1 MKTMIKN
8 ICACLLAAVA
18 CLLCVSC
25 IQNPPTEAR
34 RTKKVVFTIKTINVV
49 TEPMQISRA
58 EKMRAPIYDDTDGQE
73 LTDLY
78 FFVDGNLAFHQQN
91 SQADFGTIELELEYG
106 DHDVTVVA
114 TRSDGQQLTNGILE
128 VESLKPTFGVKER
141 ITILDTDDS
150 FVLEITRITASLL
163 VEINDAIP
171 AGASFVR
178 IQIANKY
185 DDLSVSDFSGAN
197 AYAYTKDI
205 TIDGMVGNTG
215 VVLSIA
221 MLCPQY
227 LYSYST
233 DVDITIYNESGGV
246 ISHHA
251 ISDVP
256 IKTNTK
262 TRIFGEFFNPMS
274 FSVMVNYDWD
284 EGVDVW

>member
-1 MKTMIKN
+1 MKNMIK
-8 ICACLLAAVA
+8 IRCAWLLVEVA

-25 IQNPPTEAR
+25 IQNPPVEAR
-34 RTKKVVFTIKTINVV
+34 KTKKVVFYVKTINVAI
-49 TEPMQISRA
+49 EPMQIIRA
-58 EKMRAPIYDDTDGQE
+58 EEMRAPIYDDDGGQE

-78 FFVDGNLAFHQQN
+78 LFVDGDLACHQQN
-91 SQADFGTIELELEYG
+91 SQMDFGTIELEMEYG

-114 TRSDGQQLTNGILE
+114 TRSDGQHLTNGVLE
-128 VESLKPTFGVKER
+128 VEALKPTFGLLDR

-163 VEINDAIP
+163 VEINDEIP

-178 IQIANKY
+178 IQIADKY
-185 DDLSVSDFSGAN
+185 DDLSVSDFSGLN
-197 AYAYTKDI
+197 AYDYTKDI
-205 TIDGMVGNTG
+205 PIDGMVGNTG

-227 LYSYST
+227 LSAYNT
-233 DVDITIYNESGGV
+233 DVDITIYNENGGV

-251 ISDVP
+251 IDEVP
-256 IKTNTK
+256 IKSNTK
-262 TRIFGEFFNPMS
+262 TRIFGDFFTPMS

>member
-1 MKTMIKN
+1 MKNMIKN
-8 ICACLLAAVA
+8 RCAWLLVEVA

-25 IQNPPTEAR
+25 IQNPPVEAR
-34 RTKKVVFTIKTINVV
+34 KTKKVVFYVKTINVAI
-49 TEPMQISRA
+49 EPMQIIRA
-58 EKMRAPIYDDTDGQE
+58 EEMRAPIYDDDGGQE

-78 FFVDGNLAFHQQN
+78 LFVDGDLACHQQN
-91 SQADFGTIELELEYG
+91 SQMDFGTIELEMEYG

-114 TRSDGQQLTNGILE
+114 TRSDGQHLTNGVLE
-128 VESLKPTFGVKER
+128 VEALKPTFGLLDR

-163 VEINDAIP
+163 VEINDEIP

-178 IQIANKY
+178 IQIADKY
-185 DDLSVSDFSGAN
+185 EDLSVSDFSGLN
-197 AYAYTKDI
+197 AYDYTKDI
-205 TIDGMVGNTG
+205 PIDGMVGNTG

-227 LYSYST
+227 LSAYNT
-233 DVDITIYNESGGV
+233 DVDITIYNENGGV

-251 ISDVP
+251 IDEVP
-256 IKTNTK
+256 IKSNTK
-262 TRIFGEFFNPMS
+262 TRIFGDFFTPMS

>member
-1 MKTMIKN
+1 MKNMIKN
-8 ICACLLAAVA
+8 RCAWLIVAVA
-18 CLLCVSC
+18 CLIFVSC
-25 IQNPPTEAR
+25 IQNTPIETR
-34 RTKKVVFTIKTINVV
+34 KTKNVVFYIQTLKVA

-78 FFVDGNLAFHQQN
+78 FFVDGELACHQQN

-114 TRSDGQQLTNGILE
+114 TRSDGQQLTNGVLE
-128 VESLKPTFGVKER
+128 VEALKPTFGLRER
-141 ITILDTDDS
+141 ITVLDVNDS

-163 VEINDAIP
+163 VEINDEIP
-171 AGASFVR
+171 AGSSFVR
-178 IQIANKY
+178 IQIADKY
-185 DDLSVSDFSGAN
+185 DDLSVSDFSGLN

-205 TIDGMVGNTG
+205 PIDGMVGNTG
-215 VVLSIA
+215 VVLSVA

-227 LYSYST
+227 LYAYST

-251 ISDVP
+251 IGEVP
-256 IKTNTK
+256 IKSNTK
-262 TRIFGEFFNPMS
+262 TRIFGNFFAPMS

>member
-1 MKTMIKN
+1 MKNMIKN
-8 ICACLLAAVA
+8 RCSWLLVVVA

-25 IQNPPTEAR
+25 IQNPPVAAR
-34 RTKKVVFTIKTINVV
+34 KTKKVVFYVKTINVAI
-49 TEPMQISRA
+49 EPMQIIRA
-58 EKMRAPIYDDTDGQE
+58 EEMRAPIYDDDGGQE
-73 LTDLY
+73 MTDLY
-78 FFVDGNLAFHQQN
+78 LFVDGDLAFHQQN
-91 SQADFGTIELELEYG
+91 SQMDFGTIELEMEYG

-114 TRSDGQQLTNGILE
+114 TRSDCQQLTNGVLE
-128 VESLKPTFGVKER
+128 VEALKPTFGLRER

-163 VEINDAIP
+163 VEINDEIP

-178 IQIANKY
+178 IQIADKY
-185 DDLSVSDFSGAN
+185 DDLSVSDFSGLN

-205 TIDGMVGNTG
+205 PIDGMVGNTG

-227 LYSYST
+227 LYAYST
-233 DVDITIYNESGGV
+233 DVDITIYNENGGV

-251 ISDVP
+251 IDDVP
-256 IKTNTK
+256 IKSNTK
-262 TRIFGEFFNPMS
+262 TRIFGDFFTPIS

>member
-1 MKTMIKN
+1 MKNMIKN
-8 ICACLLAAVA
+8 RCACLLVAVA

-25 IQNPPTEAR
+25 IQNPPVEAR
-34 RTKKVVFTIKTINVV
+34 RTKKVVFIIKTLNVV
-49 TEPMQISRA
+49 TEPMQIRH
-58 EKMRAPIYDDTDGQE
+58 EEGMRAPIYDDTDGQE

-78 FFVDGNLAFHQQN
+78 FFVDGELACHQQN
-91 SQADFGTIELELEYG
+91 SQAEFGTIELELEYG

-114 TRSDGQQLTNGILE
+114 TRSDGQQITNGVLE
-128 VESLKPTFGVKER
+128 VEALKPTFGLREH
-141 ITILDTDDS
+141 ITVLDVNDS

-163 VEINDAIP
+163 VEINDEIP

-178 IQIANKY
+178 IQIADKY
-185 DDLSVSDFSGAN
+185 DDLSVSDFSGVN
-197 AYAYTKDI
+197 AYAYTKNI
-205 TIDGMVGNTG
+205 PIDGMVGNTG

-227 LYSYST
+227 LSAYRT
-233 DVDITIYNESGGV
+233 DVDITIYNENGGV

-251 ISDVP
+251 IDDVP
-256 IKTNTK
+256 IKSNTK
-262 TRIFGEFFNPMS
+262 TRIFGDFFTPMS

>member
-1 MKTMIKN
+1 MKNMIKN
-8 ICACLLAAVA
+8 RCAWLLVAVA

-25 IQNPPTEAR
+25 IQNPPVAAR
-34 RTKKVVFTIKTINVV
+34 KTKKVVFYVKTINVAI
-49 TEPMQISRA
+49 EPMQIIRA
-58 EKMRAPIYDDTDGQE
+58 EEMRAPIYDDTDGQE

-78 FFVDGNLAFHQQN
+78 FFVDGELACHQQN
-91 SQADFGTIELELEYG
+91 SQAEFGTIELEMEYG

-114 TRSDGQQLTNGILE
+114 TRSDGQQITNGVLE
-128 VESLKPTFGVKER
+128 VEALKPTFGLREH
-141 ITILDTDDS
+141 ITVLDVNDS

-163 VEINDAIP
+163 VEINDEIP

-178 IQIANKY
+178 IQIADKY
-185 DDLSVSDFSGAN
+185 DDLSVSDFSGVN
-197 AYAYTKDI
+197 AYAYTKNI
-205 TIDGMVGNTG
+205 PIDGMVGNTG

-227 LYSYST
+227 LSAYRT
-233 DVDITIYNESGGV
+233 DVDITIYNENGGV

-251 ISDVP
+251 IDDVP
-256 IKTNTK
+256 IKSNTK
-262 TRIFGEFFNPMS
+262 TRIFGDFFTPMS

>member
-1 MKTMIKN
+1 MKNMIKDR
-8 ICACLLAAVA
+8 CAWLLITVA

-25 IQNPPTEAR
+25 IQNPTVEAR
-34 RTKKVVFTIKTINVV
+34 TTKKVVFIIKTLNVV

-58 EKMRAPIYDDTDGQE
+58 DGMRSPIYDDEGGQE

-78 FFVDGNLAFHQQN
+78 FFVDGELSCHQQN
-91 SQADFGTIELELEYG
+91 RQSDFGTIELELEYG

-114 TRSDGQQLTNGILE
+114 TRSDGQQLTNGVLE
-128 VESLKPTFGVKER
+128 VDALKPTFGLREQ

-163 VEINDAIP
+163 VEINDEIP
-171 AGASFVR
+171 EGASYVR
-178 IQIANKY
+178 IQIADKY
-185 DDLSVSDFSGAN
+185 DDLSVSDFSGLN
-197 AYAYTKDI
+197 VYAYTKDI
-205 TIDGMVGNTG
+205 PIDGMVGSTG

-227 LYSYST
+227 LSAYST
-233 DVDITIYNESGGV
+233 DVDITIYNESGVV

-251 ISDVP
+251 IDEVP
-256 IKTNTK
+256 IKSNTK
-262 TRIFGEFFNPMS
+262 TRIFGDFFTPMS

>member
-8 ICACLLAAVA
+8 RCAWLLVAVA

-25 IQNPPTEAR
+25 IQNPPIETR
-34 RTKKVVFTIKTINVV
+34 RTKKVVFTIKTLNVV
-49 TEPMQISRA
+49 TEPMQIIRA
-58 EKMRAPIYDDTDGQE
+58 DGMRAPIYDDTDGQE

-78 FFVDGNLAFHQQN
+78 FFVDGELACHQQN
-91 SQADFGTIELELEYG
+91 SQSDFGTIELELEYG
-106 DHDVTVVA
+106 DHDVMVVV
-114 TRSDGQQLTNGILE
+114 TRSDGQQLTNGVLE
-128 VESLKPTFGVKER
+128 VEALKPTFGLRDR
-141 ITILDTDDS
+141 ITILDVNDS

-163 VEINDAIP
+163 VEINDEIP
-171 AGASFVR
+171 EGANFVR
-178 IQIANKY
+178 IQIADKY
-185 DDLSVSDFSGAN
+185 DDLSVSDFSGLN
-197 AYAYTKDI
+197 AYSYTKDI
-205 TIDGMVGNTG
+205 PIDGMVGNTG

-227 LYSYST
+227 LYAYST
-233 DVDITIYNESGGV
+233 DVDITIYNTVGSM

-256 IKTNTK
+256 IKSNTK
-262 TRIFGEFFNPMS
+262 TRIFGDFFTPMS

>member
-1 MKTMIKN
+1 MRTMIN
-8 ICACLLAAVA
+8 NRCAWLLTAVA
-18 CLLCVSC
+18 CLICVSC
-25 IQNPPTEAR
+25 IQNTPIETIK
-34 RTKKVVFTIKTINVV
+34 TKKVVFYVQTLKVV
-49 TEPMQISRA
+49 TEPMQIIHA
-58 EKMRAPIYDDTDGQE
+58 DGMRAPIYDDTDGQE

-78 FFVDGNLAFHQQN
+78 FFVDGDLTCHQQN
-91 SQADFGTIELELEYG
+91 SQSDFGTIELELEYG

-114 TRSDGQQLTNGILE
+114 TRSDGQNLTNGVLE
-128 VESLKPTFGVKER
+128 VEALKPTFGLRER

-171 AGASFVR
+171 EGASFVR
-178 IQIANKY
+178 IHIADKY
-185 DDLSVSDFSGAN
+185 DDLSVSDFSGVN

-205 TIDGMVGNTG
+205 PIDGMVGSTG

-227 LYSYST
+227 LSSYST
-233 DVDITIYNESGGV
+233 DVDITIYNTAGSV
-246 ISHHA
+246 ISHHS
-251 ISDVP
+251 IDDVP
-256 IKTNTK
+256 IKSNTK
-262 TRIFGEFFNPMS
+262 TRIFGDFFTPMS

>member
-1 MKTMIKN
+1 MKNMIKN
-8 ICACLLAAVA
+8 RCAWLLAAVA
-18 CLLCVSC
+18 CVICVSC
-25 IQNPPTEAR
+25 IQNTPIDTR
-34 RTKKVVFTIKTINVV
+34 KTKKVVFYVQTLKVA
-49 TEPMQISRA
+49 TEPMQISRSE
-58 EKMRAPIYDDTDGQE
+58 EKRAPIYDDTDGQE

-78 FFVDGNLAFHQQN
+78 FFVDGNLVCHQQN
-91 SQADFGTIELELEYG
+91 SQTDFGTIELELEYG

-114 TRSDGQQLTNGILE
+114 TRSDGQQLTNGVLE
-128 VESLKPTFGVKER
+128 VEALKPTFGLRDR

-171 AGASFVR
+171 EGASFVR
-178 IQIANKY
+178 IQIADKY
-185 DDLSVSDFSGAN
+185 DDLSVSDFSGLN
-197 AYAYTKDI
+197 TYSYTKDI
-205 TIDGMVGNTG
+205 PIDGMVGNTG

-227 LYSYST
+227 LHAYST
-233 DVDITIYNESGGV
+233 DVDITIYNESGCV

-251 ISDVP
+251 IGDVP
-256 IKTNTK
+256 IKSNTK
-262 TRIFGEFFNPMS
+262 TRIFGDFFTPMS

>member
-1 MKTMIKN
+1 MKNMITN
-8 ICACLLAAVA
+8 RCAWLLAAVA
-18 CLLCVSC
+18 CVLCVSC
-25 IQNPPTEAR
+25 IQNPPTETR
-34 RTKKVVFTIKTINVV
+34 RTKNVVFYVQTLKVA
-49 TEPMQISRA
+49 TEPMQISSV

-78 FFVDGNLAFHQQN
+78 FFVDGDLACHQQN

-114 TRSDGQQLTNGILE
+114 TRSDGQQFTNGVLD
-128 VESLKPTFGVKER
+128 VEALKPTFGLKER
-141 ITILDTDDS
+141 ITVLDVNDS

-171 AGASFVR
+171 EGASFVR
-178 IQIANKY
+178 IQIADKY
-185 DDLSVSDFSGAN
+185 DDLSVSDFSGVN
-197 AYAYTKDI
+197 SYAYTKDI
-205 TIDGMVGNTG
+205 PIDGMVGNTG

-227 LYSYST
+227 LHAT
-233 DVDITIYNESGGV
+233 DVDITIYNESGCV

-251 ISDVP
+251 IGDVP
-256 IKTNTK
+256 IKSNTK
-262 TRIFGEFFNPMS
+262 TRIFGDFFTPMS

>member
-1 MKTMIKN
+1 MKNIIKN
-8 ICACLLAAVA
+8 RCAWLLMAVA

-25 IQNPPTEAR
+25 IQNPPTETR
-34 RTKKVVFTIKTINVV
+34 RTKKVVFYIQTLKVA

-58 EKMRAPIYDDTDGQE
+58 EEMRAPIYDDTDGQE

-78 FFVDGNLAFHQQN
+78 FFVDDQLACHQQN

-114 TRSDGQQLTNGILE
+114 TRSDGQQLTNGVLE
-128 VESLKPTFGVKER
+128 VDALKPTFGLRQR
-141 ITILDTDDS
+141 ITILDVNDS

-163 VEINDAIP
+163 VEINDEIP

-178 IQIANKY
+178 IQIADKY
-185 DDLSVSDFSGAN
+185 DDLNVSDFSGLN

-205 TIDGMVGNTG
+205 PIDGMVGSTG

-227 LYSYST
+227 LYAYNT
-233 DVDITIYNESGGV
+233 DVDITIYNENGGV

-256 IKTNTK
+256 IKSNTK
-262 TRIFGEFFNPMS
+262 TRIFGDFFTPMS

>member
-1 MKTMIKN
+1 MKNMIKN
-8 ICACLLAAVA
+8 RCAWLLVEVA

-25 IQNPPTEAR
+25 IQNPPVEAR
-34 RTKKVVFTIKTINVV
+34 KTKKVVFYVKTINVAI
-49 TEPMQISRA
+49 EPMQIIRA
-58 EKMRAPIYDDTDGQE
+58 EEMRAPIYDDDGGQD

-78 FFVDGNLAFHQQN
+78 LFVDGDLACHQQN
-91 SQADFGTIELELEYG
+91 SQMDFGTIELEMEYG

-114 TRSDGQQLTNGILE
+114 TRSDGQHLTNGVLE
-128 VESLKPTFGVKER
+128 VEALKPTFGLRDR

-150 FVLEITRITASLL
+150 FVLDITRITASLL
-163 VEINDAIP
+163 VEINDEIP

-178 IQIANKY
+178 IQIADKY
-185 DDLSVSDFSGAN
+185 DDLSVSDFSGLN
-197 AYAYTKDI
+197 AYDYTKDI
-205 TIDGMVGNTG
+205 PIDGMVGNTG

-227 LYSYST
+227 LSAYNT
-233 DVDITIYNESGGV
+233 DVDITIYNENGGV

-251 ISDVP
+251 IDEVP
-256 IKTNTK
+256 IKSNTK
-262 TRIFGEFFNPMS
+262 TRIFGDFFTPMS

>member
-1 MKTMIKN
+1 MRTMIKN
-8 ICACLLAAVA
+8 RCAWLLAAVA

-25 IQNPPTEAR
+25 IQNTPIETR
-34 RTKKVVFTIKTINVV
+34 KTKKVVFYIQTLKVA
-49 TEPMQISRA
+49 TEPMQIRHA
-58 EKMRAPIYDDTDGQE
+58 EEMRAPIYDDTDGQE

-78 FFVDGNLAFHQQN
+78 FFVDGNLACHQQN

-106 DHDVTVVA
+106 DHDVIVVA
-114 TRSDGQQLTNGILE
+114 TRSDVQQLTNGVLE
-128 VESLKPTFGVKER
+128 VEALKPTFGLRER
-141 ITILDTDDS
+141 ITVLDVNDS
-150 FVLEITRITASLL
+150 FVLEIARITASIL

-178 IQIANKY
+178 IQIVDKY
-185 DDLSVSDFSGAN
+185 DNLRVSDFSGLN

-205 TIDGMVGNTG
+205 PIDGMVGNTG

-227 LYSYST
+227 LHAYNT
-233 DVDITIYNESGGV
+233 DVDITIYNTSGSL

-251 ISDVP
+251 IDDVP
-256 IKTNTK
+256 IKSNTK
-262 TRIFGEFFNPMS
+262 TRIFGDFFTPMS

>member
-1 MKTMIKN
+1 MKNMIKN
-8 ICACLLAAVA
+8 RCAWLLVEVA

-25 IQNPPTEAR
+25 IQNPPVEAR
-34 RTKKVVFTIKTINVV
+34 KTKKVVFYVKTINVAI
-49 TEPMQISRA
+49 EPMQIIRA
-58 EKMRAPIYDDTDGQE
+58 EEMRAPIYDDDGGQE

-78 FFVDGNLAFHQQN
+78 LFVDGDLACHQQN
-91 SQADFGTIELELEYG
+91 SQMDFGTIELEMEYG

-114 TRSDGQQLTNGILE
+114 TRSDGQHLTNGVLE
-128 VESLKPTFGVKER
+128 VEALKPTFGLRER

-163 VEINDAIP
+163 VEINDEIP

-178 IQIANKY
+178 IQIADKY
-185 DDLSVSDFSGAN
+185 DDLSVSDFSGLN
-197 AYAYTKDI
+197 AYDYTKDI
-205 TIDGMVGNTG
+205 PIDGMVGNTG

-227 LYSYST
+227 LSAYNT
-233 DVDITIYNESGGV
+233 DVDITIYNENGGV

-251 ISDVP
+251 IDEVP
-256 IKTNTK
+256 IKSNTK
-262 TRIFGEFFNPMS
+262 TRIFGDFFTPMS

>member
-1 MKTMIKN
+1 MKNMIKN
-8 ICACLLAAVA
+8 RCAWLLVAVA

-25 IQNPPTEAR
+25 IQNPPVAAR
-34 RTKKVVFTIKTINVV
+34 KTKKVVFYVKTINVAI
-49 TEPMQISRA
+49 EPMQIIRA
-58 EKMRAPIYDDTDGQE
+58 EEMRAPIYDDTDGQE

-78 FFVDGNLAFHQQN
+78 FFVDGELACHQQN
-91 SQADFGTIELELEYG
+91 SQSDFGTIELELEYG

-114 TRSDGQQLTNGILE
+114 TRSDCQQLTNGVLE
-128 VESLKPTFGVKER
+128 VEALKPTFGLRER

-163 VEINDAIP
+163 VEINDEIP

-178 IQIANKY
+178 IQIADKY
-185 DDLSVSDFSGAN
+185 DDLSVSDFSGLN
-197 AYAYTKDI
+197 AYDYTKDI
-205 TIDGMVGNTG
+205 PIDGMVGNTG

-227 LYSYST
+227 LYVYST
-233 DVDITIYNESGGV
+233 DVDITIYNENGGV

-251 ISDVP
+251 IDDVP
-256 IKTNTK
+256 IKSNTK
-262 TRIFGEFFNPMS
+262 TRIFGDFFTPMS

>member
-1 MKTMIKN
+1 MKNMIKN
-8 ICACLLAAVA
+8 RCAWLLVEVA

-25 IQNPPTEAR
+25 IQNPPVEAR
-34 RTKKVVFTIKTINVV
+34 KTKKVVFYVKTINVAI
-49 TEPMQISRA
+49 EPMQIIRA
-58 EKMRAPIYDDTDGQE
+58 EEMRAPIYDDTDGQE

-78 FFVDGNLAFHQQN
+78 FFVDGELACHQQN
-91 SQADFGTIELELEYG
+91 SQMDFGTIELEMEYG

-114 TRSDGQQLTNGILE
+114 TRSDGQQLTNGVLE
-128 VESLKPTFGVKER
+128 VEALKPTFGLRER

-163 VEINDAIP
+163 VEINDEIP

-178 IQIANKY
+178 IQIADKY
-185 DDLSVSDFSGAN
+185 DDLSVSDFSGLN
-197 AYAYTKDI
+197 AYDYTKDI
-205 TIDGMVGNTG
+205 PIDGMVGNTG

-227 LYSYST
+227 LSAYNT
-233 DVDITIYNESGGV
+233 DVDITIYNENGGV

-251 ISDVP
+251 IDEVP
-256 IKTNTK
+256 IKSNTK
-262 TRIFGEFFNPMS
+262 TRIFGDFFTPMS
-274 FSVMVNYDWD
+274 FSVMVNYDLD

>member
-1 MKTMIKN
+1 MKNMIKN
-8 ICACLLAAVA
+8 RCAWLLVAVA

-25 IQNPPTEAR
+25 IQNPPVAAR
-34 RTKKVVFTIKTINVV
+34 KTKKVVFYVKTINVAI
-49 TEPMQISRA
+49 EPMQIIRA
-58 EKMRAPIYDDTDGQE
+58 EEMRAPIYDDDGGQE

-78 FFVDGNLAFHQQN
+78 LFVDGDLACHQQN
-91 SQADFGTIELELEYG
+91 SQMDFGTIELEMEYG

-114 TRSDGQQLTNGILE
+114 TRSDGQQLTNGVLE
-128 VESLKPTFGVKER
+128 VEALKPTFGLRER
-141 ITILDTDDS
+141 ITILDVNDS

-163 VEINDAIP
+163 VEINDEIP
-171 AGASFVR
+171 AGASFVL
-178 IQIANKY
+178 IQIADKY
-185 DDLSVSDFSGAN
+185 DDLSVSDFSGLN

-205 TIDGMVGNTG
+205 PIDGMVGNTG

-227 LYSYST
+227 LSAYST
-233 DVDITIYNESGGV
+233 DVDITIYNENGGV

-251 ISDVP
+251 IDDIP
-256 IKTNTK
+256 IKSNTK
-262 TRIFGEFFNPMS
+262 TRIFGDFFTPIS

>member
-1 MKTMIKN
+1 MI
-8 ICACLLAAVA
+8 
-18 CLLCVSC
+18 CVSC
-25 IQNPPTEAR
+25 IQNPPVEAR
-34 RTKKVVFTIKTINVV
+34 RTKNVVFIIKTLNVV

-58 EKMRAPIYDDTDGQE
+58 EGMRAPIYDDTDGQE

-78 FFVDGNLAFHQQN
+78 FFVDGYLACHQQN
-91 SQADFGTIELELEYG
+91 SQSDFGTIELELEYG

-114 TRSDGQQLTNGILE
+114 TRSDGQHVTNGVLE
-128 VESLKPTFGVKER
+128 VEALKPTFGLRER
-141 ITILDTDDS
+141 ITVLDVNDS

-163 VEINDAIP
+163 VEINDEIP
-171 AGASFVR
+171 SGASFVR
-178 IQIANKY
+178 IHIADKY
-185 DDLSVSDFSGAN
+185 DDLSVSDFSGLN

-205 TIDGMVGNTG
+205 PIDGMVGNTG

-227 LYSYST
+227 LSAYST
-233 DVDITIYNESGGV
+233 DVDITIYNENGGV

-251 ISDVP
+251 IDEVP
-256 IKTNTK
+256 IKSNTK
-262 TRIFGEFFNPMS
+262 TRIFGDFFTPMS

>member
-1 MKTMIKN
+1 MKNMIKN
-8 ICACLLAAVA
+8 RCAWLLVEVA

-25 IQNPPTEAR
+25 IQNPPVEAR
-34 RTKKVVFTIKTINVV
+34 KTKKVVFYVKTINVAI
-49 TEPMQISRA
+49 EPMQIIRA
-58 EKMRAPIYDDTDGQE
+58 EEMRAPIYDDDGGQE

-78 FFVDGNLAFHQQN
+78 LFVDGDLACHQQN
-91 SQADFGTIELELEYG
+91 SQMDFGTIELEMEYG

-114 TRSDGQQLTNGILE
+114 TRSDGQHLTNGVLE
-128 VESLKPTFGVKER
+128 VEALKPTFGLLER

-163 VEINDAIP
+163 VEINDEIP

-178 IQIANKY
+178 IQIADKY
-185 DDLSVSDFSGAN
+185 DDLSVSDFSGLN
-197 AYAYTKDI
+197 AYDYTKDI
-205 TIDGMVGNTG
+205 PIDGMVGNTG

-227 LYSYST
+227 LSAYNT
-233 DVDITIYNESGGV
+233 DVDITIYNENGGV

-251 ISDVP
+251 IDEVP
-256 IKTNTK
+256 IKSNTK
-262 TRIFGEFFNPMS
+262 TRIFGDFFTPMS

>member
-1 MKTMIKN
+1 MKNMIKN
-8 ICACLLAAVA
+8 RCAWPLAAVA

-34 RTKKVVFTIKTINVV
+34 KTKKVVFTIKTLNVA
-49 TEPMQISRA
+49 TEPMQISNADR
-58 EKMRAPIYDDTDGQE
+58 MRAPIYDDTDGQE

-78 FFVDGNLAFHQQN
+78 FFVDGELACHQQN
-91 SQADFGTIELELEYG
+91 SQSDFGTIELELEYG
-106 DHDVTVVA
+106 DHDVAVVA
-114 TRSDGQQLTNGILE
+114 TRSDGQRLTNGVLE
-128 VESLKPTFGVKER
+128 VEALKTTFGLREQ

-163 VEINDAIP
+163 VEINDEIP

-178 IQIANKY
+178 IQIADKY
-185 DDLSVSDFSGAN
+185 DDLSVSDFSGLN

-205 TIDGMVGNTG
+205 PIDGMVGSTG

-227 LYSYST
+227 LSAYNT
-233 DVDITIYNESGGV
+233 DVDITIYNENGGV
-246 ISHHA
+246 ISHHS

-256 IKTNTK
+256 IKSNTK
-262 TRIFGEFFNPMS
+262 TRIFGDFFTPMS

>member
-8 ICACLLAAVA
+8 RCAWLLTAVA
-18 CLLCVSC
+18 CLLFVSC
-25 IQNPPTEAR
+25 IQNPPTEER
-34 RTKKVVFTIKTINVV
+34 RTKNVVFYIQTLKVATD
-49 TEPMQISRA
+49 PMQISRA

-78 FFVDGNLAFHQQN
+78 FFVDGDLACHQQN
-91 SQADFGTIELELEYG
+91 SQTNFGTIELELEYG

-128 VESLKPTFGVKER
+128 VESLKPTFGLHER
-141 ITILDTDDS
+141 ITILDVSDS

-163 VEINDAIP
+163 VEINDEIP
-171 AGASFVR
+171 VGASFVR
-178 IQIANKY
+178 IQIADKY
-185 DDLSVSDFSGAN
+185 DDLSVSDFSGLN

-205 TIDGMVGNTG
+205 PIDGIVGSTG

-227 LYSYST
+227 LFAYST
-233 DVDITIYNESGGV
+233 DVDITIYNTAGSV

-262 TRIFGEFFNPMS
+262 TRIFGEFFTPMS

>member
-8 ICACLLAAVA
+8 RYALLLSAVA

-25 IQNPPTEAR
+25 IKNPPVEAR
-34 RTKKVVFTIKTINVV
+34 RTKNVVFTIKTLNVV
-49 TEPMQISRA
+49 TEPMQTSRA
-58 EKMRAPIYDDTDGQE
+58 DVMRSPIYDDTDGQE

-78 FFVDGNLAFHQQN
+78 FFVDGELACHQQN
-91 SQADFGTIELELEYG
+91 IQAEFGTIELEMEYG
-106 DHDVTVVA
+106 DHDVTVVS
-114 TRSDGQQLTNGILE
+114 TRSDGQQLTNGVLE
-128 VESLKPTFGVKER
+128 VEALKPTFGLRER

-171 AGASFVR
+171 EGASFVR
-178 IQIANKY
+178 IQIADKY
-185 DDLSVSDFSGAN
+185 DDLSVSDFSGLN

-205 TIDGMVGNTG
+205 PIDGMVGNTG
-215 VVLSIA
+215 VVLSIS

-227 LYSYST
+227 LSAYST
-233 DVDITIYNESGGV
+233 DVDITIYNENGGI

-251 ISDVP
+251 IGDVP
-256 IKTNTK
+256 IKSNTK
-262 TRIFGEFFNPMS
+262 TRIFGDFFTPMS
-274 FSVMVNYDWD
+274 FSVLVNYEWD

>member
-1 MKTMIKN
+1 MKNMIKN
-8 ICACLLAAVA
+8 RCAWLLVAVA

-34 RTKKVVFTIKTINVV
+34 KTKKVVFTIKTLNVA
-49 TEPMQISRA
+49 TEPMQISHA
-58 EKMRAPIYDDTDGQE
+58 DGMRAPIYDDTDGQE

-78 FFVDGNLAFHQQN
+78 LFLDGDLACYQQN
-91 SQADFGTIELELEYG
+91 IQTDFGTIELELEYG
-106 DHDVTVVA
+106 DHDVIVVA
-114 TRSDGQQLTNGILE
+114 TRSDGQQITNGVLE
-128 VESLKPTFGVKER
+128 VEALKPTFGLRER
-141 ITILDTDDS
+141 ITVLDVNNS

-163 VEINDAIP
+163 VEINDEIP
-171 AGASFVR
+171 TGASFVR
-178 IQIANKY
+178 IHIADKY
-185 DDLSVSDFSGAN
+185 DDLSVSDFSGLN

-205 TIDGMVGNTG
+205 PIDGMVGSTG

-227 LYSYST
+227 LSAYST
-233 DVDITIYNESGGV
+233 DVDITIYNENGGV

-251 ISDVP
+251 IGDVP
-256 IKTNTK
+256 IKSNTK
-262 TRIFGEFFNPMS
+262 TRIFGDFFTPMS

>member
-1 MKTMIKN
+1 MKNMITN
-8 ICACLLAAVA
+8 RCAWLLTAVA

-25 IQNPPTEAR
+25 IQNPPVEDR
-34 RTKKVVFTIKTINVV
+34 RTKKVVFYIQTLKVA

-58 EKMRAPIYDDTDGQE
+58 DKMRAPIYDDTDGQE

-78 FFVDGNLAFHQQN
+78 FFVDGDLSCHQQN
-91 SQADFGTIELELEYG
+91 SQSDFGTIELELEYG

-114 TRSDGQQLTNGILE
+114 TRSDGQNLTNGVLE
-128 VESLKPTFGVKER
+128 VEALKPTFGLRER
-141 ITILDTDDS
+141 ITILDVTDS

-163 VEINDAIP
+163 VEINDEIP

-178 IQIANKY
+178 IQIADKY
-185 DDLSVSDFSGAN
+185 DYLNVSDFSGMN

-205 TIDGMVGNTG
+205 PIGCMVGNTG

-227 LYSYST
+227 LYAYST
-233 DVDITIYNESGGV
+233 NVDITIYNENGGV
-246 ISHHA
+246 ISRHA
-251 ISDVP
+251 IGDVP
-256 IKTNTK
+256 IKSNTK
-262 TRIFGEFFNPMS
+262 TRIFGDFFTPMS

>member
-1 MKTMIKN
+1 MKNMIKN
-8 ICACLLAAVA
+8 RCAWLLVEVA

-25 IQNPPTEAR
+25 IQNPPVEAR
-34 RTKKVVFTIKTINVV
+34 KTKKVVFYVKTINVAI
-49 TEPMQISRA
+49 EPMQIIRA
-58 EKMRAPIYDDTDGQE
+58 EEMRAPIYDDDGGQE

-78 FFVDGNLAFHQQN
+78 LFVDGDLACHQQN
-91 SQADFGTIELELEYG
+91 SQMDFGTIELEMEYG

-114 TRSDGQQLTNGILE
+114 TRSDGQHLTNGVLE
-128 VESLKPTFGVKER
+128 VEALKPTFGLRER

-150 FVLEITRITASLL
+150 FVLDITRITASLL
-163 VEINDAIP
+163 VEINDEIP

-178 IQIANKY
+178 IQIADKY
-185 DDLSVSDFSGAN
+185 DDLSVSDFSGLN
-197 AYAYTKDI
+197 AYDYTKDI
-205 TIDGMVGNTG
+205 PIDGMVGNTG

-227 LYSYST
+227 LSAYNT
-233 DVDITIYNESGGV
+233 DVDITIYNENGGV

-251 ISDVP
+251 IDEVP
-256 IKTNTK
+256 IKSNTK
-262 TRIFGEFFNPMS
+262 TRIFGDFFTPMS